1 MKYKILYNTRI
12 STKNYKEGD
21 EIEFKDGT
29 DELFIKRL
37 IDIKCI
43 EPVAGSEKP
52 KEAKNQRGANVKEQ
66 EKAAKQQAKEQE
78 KAAKKEAKEQEKA
91 AKKEAKE
98 QEEQGKKQADESDD
112 GLGVDLDDIE
122 G

>member
-37 IDIKCI
+37 VDIKCI
-43 EPVAGSEKP
+43 EPVTGSEKQ
-52 KEAKNQRGANVKEQ
+52 KETKNQRGTNVKEQ
-66 EKAAKQQAKEQE
+66 EKAAKQQAKEQ
-78 KAAKKEAKEQEKA
+78 KK
-91 AKKEAKE
+91 
-98 QEEQGKKQADESDD
+98 QGKKQADESDD
-112 GLGVDLDDIE
+112 DLGVDLDDIE

>member
-37 IDIKCI
+37 VDIKCI
-43 EPVAGSEKP
+43 EPVAGSEKQ
-52 KEAKNQRGANVKEQ
+52 KDAKPLRGTNVKEQ
-66 EKAAKQQAKEQE
+66 EKQAKKQD
-78 KAAKKEAKEQEKA
+78 KKRP
-91 AKKEAKE
+91 
-98 QEEQGKKQADESDD
+98 DD
-112 GLGVDLDDIE
+112 SEDDDLGVDLDGIE

>member
-12 STKNYKEGD
+12 STKNYKAGD
-21 EIEFKDGT
+21 EVEFASGT

-43 EPVAGSEKP
+43 EPVAGSEKQKEP
-52 KEAKNQRGANVKEQ
+52 KNLRGTNVKEQ
-66 EKAAKQQAKEQE
+66 EKQAKKQD
-78 KAAKKEAKEQEKA
+78 KKRPDDSE
-91 AKKEAKE
+91 
-98 QEEQGKKQADESDD
+98 DD
-112 GLGVDLDDIE
+112 GLGVDLDGIE

>member
-12 STKNYKEGD
+12 STKNYKAGD

-66 EKAAKQQAKEQE
+66 EKQAKKQE
-78 KAAKKEAKEQEKA
+78 KQA
-91 AKKEAKE
+91 
-98 QEEQGKKQADESDD
+98 KKQADESDD
-112 GLGVDLDDIE
+112 DLGVDLDDIE

>member
-43 EPVAGSEKP
+43 EPVVGSEKP
-52 KEAKNQRGANVKEQ
+52 KEPKNQRGTNVKEQ

-78 KAAKKEAKEQEKA
+78 KAAKQQ
-91 AKKEAKE
+91 AKE
-98 QEEQGKKQADESDD
+98 QEEQGKKQADEGDD
-112 GLGVDLDDIE
+112 DLGVDLDDIE

>member
-1 MKYKILYNTRI
+1 MKYQVLYDTRI
-12 STKNYKEGD
+12 STENYKKGD
-21 EIEFKDGT
+21 EIEFADGT

-52 KEAKNQRGANVKEQ
+52 KESKNQRGTNVKEQ

-78 KAAKKEAKEQEKA
+78 KAAKKEAK
-91 AKKEAKE
+91 
-98 QEEQGKKQADESDD
+98 KQDSESVDND
-112 GLGVDLDDIE
+112 LGVDLDGIE

>member
-1 MKYKILYNTRI
+1 MKYKILYDTRI
-12 STKNYKEGD
+12 STENYKNGD
-21 EIEFKDGT
+21 EIEFADGT
-29 DELFIKRL
+29 DEIFIKRL

-52 KEAKNQRGANVKEQ
+52 KETKNQRGTNVKEQ
-66 EKAAKQQAKEQE
+66 EKAAKKQAKEQ
-78 KAAKKEAKEQEKA
+78 KK
-91 AKKEAKE
+91 
-98 QEEQGKKQADESDD
+98 QGKKQADESDD

>member
-1 MKYKILYNTRI
+1 MKYQVLYDTRI

-21 EIEFKDGT
+21 EIEFADGT

-52 KEAKNQRGANVKEQ
+52 KEPKNQRGTNVKEQ

-78 KAAKKEAKEQEKA
+78 KAAKKQT
-91 AKKEAKE
+91 KE
-98 QEEQGKKQADESDD
+98 QEEQGKKQADDSDDD

>member
-12 STKNYKEGD
+12 STKNYKAGD
-21 EIEFKDGT
+21 EIEFASGT

-52 KEAKNQRGANVKEQ
+52 KEPKNLRGTNVKEQ
-66 EKAAKQQAKEQE
+66 EKQAKKQD
-78 KAAKKEAKEQEKA
+78 KKRP
-91 AKKEAKE
+91 
-98 QEEQGKKQADESDD
+98 DD
-112 GLGVDLDDIE
+112 SEDDDLGVDLGDIE

>member
-43 EPVAGSEKP
+43 EPVAGSEKQ
-52 KEAKNQRGANVKEQ
+52 KEPKNQRGTNVKEQ
-66 EKAAKQQAKEQE
+66 EKAAKKQT
-78 KAAKKEAKEQEKA
+78 
-91 AKKEAKE
+91 KE
-98 QEEQGKKQADESDD
+98 QEEQGKKQADDSDDD

>member
-78 KAAKKEAKEQEKA
+78 KAAKKEAKEQE
-91 AKKEAKE
+91 
-98 QEEQGKKQADESDD
+98 EQGKKQADESDD

>member
-1 MKYKILYNTRI
+1 MKYKILYDTRI
-12 STKNYKEGD
+12 STENYKKGD
-21 EIEFKDGT
+21 EIEFADGT

-37 IDIKCI
+37 VDIKCI

-52 KEAKNQRGANVKEQ
+52 KETKNQRGTNVKEQ

-78 KAAKKEAKEQEKA
+78 K
-91 AKKEAKE
+91 
-98 QEEQGKKQADESDD
+98 QGKKQADENDD